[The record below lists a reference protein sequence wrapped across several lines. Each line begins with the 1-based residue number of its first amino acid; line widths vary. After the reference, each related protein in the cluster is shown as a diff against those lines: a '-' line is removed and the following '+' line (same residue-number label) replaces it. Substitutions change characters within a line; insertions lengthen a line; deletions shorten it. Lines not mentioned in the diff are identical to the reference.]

1 MDSEMYKKTSKIS
14 YDTVKLLE
22 ISRAFNND
30 IDKIREKYG
39 IKVEKRASNLPMT
52 AAEILKNNRGDQ
64 FKKDIRDILIK
75 NKLPN
80 NFFDAVTEKIIYGRF
95 ISIPASSYSIALSPN
110 NIHIVIY
117 QRPTKLEW
125 NSIKK
130 EVDEMIL
137 SDNDYMKR
145 FNYPGGTKIRRPKK
159 DIDKTIDVLKMV
171 QAGASNSDIEFEKY
185 YDENAEMNK
194 NVDKRNVGKI
204 KSKKRRYKEIL

>member
-1 MDSEMYKKTSKIS
+1 MDSEIYKKTSKIS
-14 YDTVKLLE
+14 LDTIKLLE
-22 ISRAFNND
+22 ISRTFND
-30 IDKIREKYG
+30 GIGKIREKYK

-52 AAEILKNNRGDQ
+52 ASEILKNNRGDQ

-80 NFFDAVTEKIIYGRF
+80 NFFDAVMEKIIYGRF
-95 ISIPASSYSIALSPN
+95 ISIPASSYGVALSAH

-130 EVDEMIL
+130 EVDKLIM

-145 FNYPGGTKIRRPKK
+145 FNYPDGTKVRRPKK
-159 DIDKTIDVLKMV
+159 DIDKTISILRRV
-171 QAGASNSDIEFEKY
+171 QAGASNTDIEFEEY
-185 YDENAEMNK
+185 YDENAEMDK
-194 NVDKRNVGKI
+194 TVDKRNVGKI